1 MKKEKYIIPEMEVV
15 VFETEDIITDS
26 ISGDGRS
33 MTITDTNGEPITI
46 EVN

>member
-15 VFETEDIITDS
+15 VFETEDIITT
-26 ISGDGRS
+26 SGGNT
-33 MTITDTNGEPITI
+33 MEIIDTNGEPITI